1 MPYQCLVL
9 PTPWLNI
16 YKMKRKNK
24 GFTLVEILVAIAL
37 MALIS
42 TVVIFSFSRIN
53 SMGALDKGS
62 AEVVSTL
69 NEARSLTLSSKDSSS
84 YGVRFEESEIIL
96 FRGVYNP
103 SSAENILIPLS
114 SLIRI
119 SDVSLEGGGSEVLFE
134 RLSGAVSEN
143 GSVTVSL
150 VNDPSQSKII
160 NIHETGLSEIN

>member
-1 MPYQCLVL
+1 LPFQCLVL
-9 PTPWLNI
+9 PTHWLNI

-24 GFTLVEILVAIAL
+24 GFTLVEILIAIAL

-42 TVVIFSFSRIN
+42 TVVIFSFSKVN

-62 AEVVSTL
+62 AEIVSTL

-84 YGVRFEESEIIL
+84 YGVRFGESEVVL

-103 SSAENILIPLS
+103 SSSENILIPLN

-119 SDVSLEGGGSEVLFE
+119 SGVSLVGGGSEVLFE
-134 RLSGAVSEN
+134 RLSGRVETS